1 MDHNQEFKHMA
12 NRAIIPEAEPFLL
25 VKVVRNADTI
35 QLSIKDNLKSTNSC
49 SRQPN
54 KSPIW
59 WRIKTV
65 PITKLPTTDILKPNT
80 TSQLLKRKTAVS
92 NPIP

>member
-54 KSPIW
+54 KSPI
-59 WRIKTV
+59 
-65 PITKLPTTDILKPNT
+65 
-80 TSQLLKRKTAVS
+80 
-92 NPIP
+92 

>member
-1 MDHNQEFKHMA
+1 MNLELQVLGLMDHNQEFKHMA

-54 KSPIW
+54 KSPI
-59 WRIKTV
+59 
-65 PITKLPTTDILKPNT
+65 
-80 TSQLLKRKTAVS
+80 
-92 NPIP
+92 